1 MQGGLRA
8 FAKRV
13 AAVPRFPSVQTRRMA
28 GEPGAREK
36 ALLAEDPA
44 LKEFQS
50 TKGTIQMIKRFGD
63 VLVMAVVAGKVLCMR
78 STGEWKLEVLRRRKW
93 PPRRL
98 YDFESR
104 RLEMGLHSIEWLCG
118 DEKVVVCSLL
128 IQGNHM

>member
-13 AAVPRFPSVQTRRMA
+13 VAVPRFPSVQVRRMA

-63 VLVMAVVAGKVLCMR
+63 VLVMAVVAGSVYEIYWRVEAR
-78 STGEWKLEVLRRRKW
+78 SAARAEEAAKTTV
-93 PPRRL
+93 
-98 YDFESR
+98 
-104 RLEMGLHSIEWLCG
+104 
-118 DEKVVVCSLL
+118 
-128 IQGNHM
+128 